1 MLRKKIVTIGIPSAV
16 SIIIFINIAIY
27 IAWNFSGAADA
38 EPVFMINNFLVSWT
52 GLQDDRY
59 WILLTSAF
67 SHIMLFHLFM
77 NMYVLNS
84 FGAIVES
91 AIGFLRFVKFYL
103 IASVVSSLCHALV
116 SAFILREPEL
126 PALGASG
133 AVSGVVMMFSL
144 MFPNQKILILGLIP
158 VPAIWGVILLS
169 GLDIWGLI
177 AQAGGGGLPIGH
189 GAHLGGALTGAIYYF
204 LYIRK
209 RFAASF

>member
-27 IAWNFSGAADA
+27 MAWNFTSGVDT
-38 EPVFMINNFLVSWT
+38 EPAFMINNFLVSWT
-52 GLQDDRY
+52 GFLEGRY

-77 NMYVLNS
+77 NLYVLNS
-84 FGAIVES
+84 FGAIVEN

-103 IASVVSSLCHALV
+103 IAGVTSSLCHALV
-116 SAFILREPEL
+116 SAFILHEPEL

-144 MFPNQKILILGLIP
+144 MFPKQKILILGLIP
-158 VPAIWGVILLS
+158 VPAIWGVALLA

-177 AQAGGGGLPIGH
+177 AQAEGGGLPIGH

-209 RFAASF
+209 RFAANY